1 MNLMNKMT
9 NNVNSVISSLEWA
22 IARNNHSPKSDDEF
36 TAKEFAASTNTAHRT
51 ALQTLSRMVENRLLT
66 SRKIAINGTL
76 TNLYKKCYHQ
86 ES

>member
-1 MNLMNKMT
+1 MNKLN
-9 NNVNSVISSLEWA
+9 NNVNSAISSLEWA
-22 IARNNHSPKSDDEF
+22 MARCNYSPQSTDEF
-36 TAKEFAASTNTAHRT
+36 TAKEFAAITNIAHRT
-51 ALQTLSRMVENRLLT
+51 ALQTLSRMVEGRLLS